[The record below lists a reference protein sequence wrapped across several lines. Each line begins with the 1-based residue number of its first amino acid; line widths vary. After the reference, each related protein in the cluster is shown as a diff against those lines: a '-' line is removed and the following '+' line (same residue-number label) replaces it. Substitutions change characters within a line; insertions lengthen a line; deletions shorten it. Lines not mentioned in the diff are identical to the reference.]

1 MESSTV
7 TEITLGL
14 YGFEVTTSGANHAF
28 AVHSA
33 DVASE
38 WVTTIRETIVRTAPM
53 PHRDV
58 QQILDF

>member
-1 MESSTV
+1 M

-33 DVASE
+33 D
-38 WVTTIRETIVRTAPM
+38 
-53 PHRDV
+53 
-58 QQILDF
+58 